1 VITRLLGFSLL
12 AVVVLA
18 CSAPARDQVDLV
30 LRNGVV
36 VTVDEEHPA
45 AEAVAITADKI
56 VAVGS
61 NREIDAYVGPETQV
75 IDLDGRLTIPG
86 FIEGHGH
93 FMGLGNARMILDL
106 TQVQNWDEIVGMVA
120 SVASDAPA
128 GEWIMGRG
136 WHQEKWDGVPE
147 GAIDGVPT
155 HHSLSRV
162 SPDNPVI
169 LTHASG
175 HASFVNAKAMDLAGI
190 TSATP
195 DPSGGEIVHD
205 AQGNPTGMMRER
217 AQGLVSRVR
226 SEAEATRS
234 AADLEAEALR
244 RVELAGEDLL
254 SKGITSF
261 HDAGSDFETIDLFKA
276 LAERQNLPVRLYVM
290 VRGESPEA
298 LEQRLEQYK
307 MTNHANG
314 FLTVRSIKQQIDGAL
329 GPHGAWLLEPYTD
342 MRSSSGLALQSVESL
357 HRVAEIAIAHGYQ
370 VNTHAIGDRAN
381 REVLDVYEEVFS
393 GAGSP
398 EDLRWRIE
406 HAQHIH
412 PDDIPRFAEM
422 GVIASMQGVH
432 ATSDGPWVPERLGDE
447 RTESGAY
454 VWQDLM
460 DAGAVVTNG
469 TDVPVED
476 ANPIASFY
484 ATVSRKLNDG
494 SVFYPAQRMS
504 REEALRSYTINSA
517 WAAFE
522 EAVKGSIT
530 PGKYAD
536 ITVLSKNIMTIPE
549 DEIPTTQVDVT
560 ILAGKIAYQRAEN

>member
-1 VITRLLGFSLL
+1 MITRLLGFSLL

-147 GAIDGVPT
+147 GAVDGVPT

>member
-1 VITRLLGFSLL
+1 LGFSLL

-147 GAIDGVPT
+147 GAVDGVPT

>member
-1 VITRLLGFSLL
+1 
-12 AVVVLA
+12 
-18 CSAPARDQVDLV
+18 
-30 LRNGVV
+30 
-36 VTVDEEHPA
+36 
-45 AEAVAITADKI
+45 
-56 VAVGS
+56 
-61 NREIDAYVGPETQV
+61 
-75 IDLDGRLTIPG
+75 
-86 FIEGHGH
+86 
-93 FMGLGNARMILDL
+93 
-106 TQVQNWDEIVGMVA
+106 
-120 SVASDAPA
+120 
-128 GEWIMGRG
+128 
-136 WHQEKWDGVPE
+136 VPE